1 MKIAHKNSVIVTEFY
16 FYAIGMSG
24 TPSPTAYGQGEH
36 KTLQEDVGILP
47 YGVLTK
53 QVLNRTG
60 TSEIAVSYG
69 VMTKECIQIVGF
81 GVYDGLLYTYT
92 PHHRLSAEP

>member
-1 MKIAHKNSVIVTEFY
+1 
-16 FYAIGMSG
+16 MSG

-36 KTLQEDVGILP
+36 KTVGEDVGILP

-60 TSEIAVSYG
+60 TSG
-69 VMTKECIQIVGF
+69 T
-81 GVYDGLLYTYT
+81 
-92 PHHRLSAEP
+92 LSDLRHIGEGEAK

>member
-1 MKIAHKNSVIVTEFY
+1 
-16 FYAIGMSG
+16 MSG
-24 TPSPTAYGQGEH
+24 TLSPTAYGQGDR
-36 KTLQEDVGILP
+36 KTLQEYVGILP

-60 TSEIAVSYG
+60 SSEIAVSYG

-92 PHHRLSAEP
+92 PHHRLSAEH

>member
-1 MKIAHKNSVIVTEFY
+1 MKFAQKNSVIITEFFVY
-16 FYAIGMSG
+16 RFGMSG

-36 KTLQEDVGILP
+36 KTVGEDVGILP

-53 QVLNRTG
+53 KVLNRTG
-60 TSEIAVSYG
+60 SSEIAVPYG

-81 GVYDGLLYTYT
+81 GAYDGLLYTYT